1 MYKRRG
7 FTPLEVRTKDGHPP
21 LLGLFLRGFTLIE
34 LLVVIAI
41 IALLMS
47 ILMPALNKAKEQAKA
62 IVCPT
67 RLHQWA
73 VAWHMFLDDNE
84 GRLATGGLDWIG
96 PLWPYHK
103 DEKLLVCP
111 SAVKPKSALEPGD
124 SQSGRKDSAWALWY
138 DYGDIDWEEVPPP
151 GKHYVGGYGLNFW
164 FTNDTGNVRG
174 DEFGGKAKPWGL
186 APGSL
191 LAAKGAYQVPM
202 LLDCAHG
209 GDCPLPKDTP
219 PEYDGQIYFSQP
231 MNVNEIRSFCINRH
245 NEHVN
250 GAFLDFSVRKV
261 GLKELWTLEWHR
273 FWEEEI
279 RVEGLPTEWDDPDHW
294 MYDMK
299 DYDL

>member
-7 FTPLEVRTKDGHPP
+7 FTPLEVRTKDGHPA

-62 IVCPT
+62 IICPT

-73 VAWHMFLDDNE
+73 IAWHMFFDDDR
-84 GRLATGGLDWIG
+84 GLGGYGGWYG
-96 PLWPYHK
+96 HLWPYYK
-103 DEKLLVCP
+103 DEKLLICP
-111 SAVKPKSALEPGD
+111 SAAKPRIALTNGD
-124 SQSGRKDSAWALWY
+124 SLLGGKFHAWAAWWNAA
-138 DYGDIDWEEVPPP
+138 DIDWEEVPPP
-151 GKHYVGGYGLNFW
+151 GKHYVGSYGINMW
-164 FTNDTGNVRG
+164 FSSNTP
-174 DEFGGKAKPWGL
+174 GGGEEEMLWSH

-191 LAAKGAYQVPM
+191 LAAKGAERVPI
-202 LLDCAHG
+202 LLDAAFDHQAPTTM
-209 GDCPLPKDTP
+209 DRP
-219 PEYDGQIYFSQP
+219 PEYDGAIYP
-231 MNVNEIRSFCINRH
+231 HEGGNVNEIRGFCINRH

-250 GAFLDFSVRKV
+250 GLFLDFSVRKV